1 MKRTL
6 IAPIVLLSLTTLGF
20 GQSALDGTSFQAST
34 YNLRAE
40 NVGVVRLVDAPGSTC
55 RVEDGPLGNDV
66 PTEECLTVDS
76 GAPSEE
82 ITFNAGIQ
90 PLGDITVDA
99 TATPFGGVAE
109 PFDIVNAITEETAST
124 TAFSEPGDLLEFA
137 LITPN
142 RDQFP
147 SAEDIDYW
155 GFSATGI
162 QYPNA
167 TPDSFVGLPFDEELG
182 NFTNFYFWY
191 EGKDGPITEGYQV
204 GLPVG
209 LGVGRH
215 PLDADRE
222 VLYPLY
228 SRGQAD
234 EQTDT
239 VAGGSLDFY
248 SHGSILDGD
257 PMIGN
262 ILFLADNT
270 VDFDLIDPLE
280 DVVGFGLGVLVSPPE
295 MEDVGPTC
303 NPNTMGDIDGNGEV
317 AFSDFLVLSANFGQS
332 VASHAEGDI
341 DCSGDVQFS
350 DFLILSAN
358 FGTSVGAAASVPE
371 PSSSALLL
379 LSLVCAAQL
388 RSRARR

>member
-1 MKRTL
+1 MKQSL
-6 IAPIVLLSLTTLGF
+6 IASILILSLTSLGLS
-20 GQSALDGTSFQAST
+20 QSALEGTSFQAST

-40 NVGVVRLVDAPGSTC
+40 NVGTVRLVDVPGSTC
-55 RVEDGPLGNDV
+55 RVEDGPLGNDL
-66 PTEECLTVDS
+66 PTEECLTLDS
-76 GAPSEE
+76 GSPSVE

-90 PLGDITVDA
+90 PLGDITIDA
-99 TATPFGGVAE
+99 TATPFDGLAE
-109 PFDIVNAITEETAST
+109 AFDIVNAVTQETAPT

-167 TPDSFVGLPFDEELG
+167 TPDSVVGLPFDEELG

-215 PLDADRE
+215 PLDANRQ

-234 EQTDT
+234 DQTDT
-239 VAGGSLDFY
+239 VEGGSLDFY

-262 ILFLADNT
+262 VLFLADNT

-280 DVVGFGLGVLVSPPE
+280 DVIGFGLGVLVSPPE
-295 MEDVGPTC
+295 MEDTGPVC
-303 NPNTMGDIDGNGEV
+303 DPNTMGDIDGNGEV
-317 AFSDFLVLSANFGQS
+317 AFSDFLILSANFGQA
-332 VASHAEGDI
+332 VTSHAQGDL
-341 DCSGDVQFS
+341 DCSGDVQFA

-371 PSSSALLL
+371 PSSGM
-379 LSLVCAAQL
+379 LVMLGFVFAGL
-388 RSRARR
+388 ARRRK